1 MLYDVVNN
9 STPSREALAYLLGI
23 LGVPPNDSWLEESAA
38 ELAPDFVAKV
48 SDELRALDIEVDAMP
63 PTAEAAIDRI
73 IALRDEARRAK
84 NWSASDKLRDAL
96 QRCGVELK
104 DSKEGTTWSVTA

>member
-1 MLYDVVNN
+1 
-9 STPSREALAYLLGI
+9 LG
-23 LGVPPNDSWLEESAA
+23 
-38 ELAPDFVAKV
+38 F
-48 SDELRALDIEVDAMP
+48 EVGAMP
-63 PTAEAAIDRI
+63 QTAEAAIDII

-104 DSKEGTTWSVTA
+104 DSKEGTTWSVASTSMT

>member
-1 MLYDVVNN
+1 EPTL
-9 STPSREALAYLLGI
+9 
-23 LGVPPNDSWLEESAA
+23 
-38 ELAPDFVAKV
+38 ELAPDFIARIT
-48 SDELRALDIEVDAMP
+48 DELRASGIEADTVP
-63 PTAEAAIDRI
+63 PAPEAAIEKI

-104 DSKEGTTWSVTA
+104 DSKEGTTWSVTSTSMI